1 MNVEVNNSEYKIL
14 IVDDVLSNILLL
26 KILLS
31 NEHYQISTAMGGKEA
46 LDIIQKEKPDLVLLD
61 VMMPD
66 MDGFEVTKQIRQMP
80 EPYNEIAVI
89 FLTAL
94 NGTAE
99 IVKGFQV
106 GGNDFVTKPFSKE
119 ELLIRVNHQISLEA
133 AKRIILRQTEE
144 LKSTIMARDKMY
156 SVIAHDL
163 RSPLGS
169 MKMMLNMLVVS
180 LTSEMVG
187 QDMYQLLNMAN
198 KSIEELFSLLDNL
211 LKWTK
216 SQTGRLNMVY
226 QSSDMV
232 PIVSEVV
239 DMFIKMAEL
248 KQINLHVEASGS
260 CDVYV
265 DRDMIKSVLRNLLS
279 NALKF
284 TRENGTVTIRIAS
297 SVPEEGGKCVVSIQD
312 NGCGMSED
320 AQKKLLK
327 IETHFSTFGTNN
339 EEGSGL
345 GLLLCQDFVEKN
357 GGRIWF
363 ESKEGEGTIFFFSV
377 PKKQLLQPE
386 ENLLIN

>member
-1 MNVEVNNSEYKIL
+1 
-14 IVDDVLSNILLL
+14 
-26 KILLS
+26 
-31 NEHYQISTAMGGKEA
+31 
-46 LDIIQKEKPDLVLLD
+46 
-61 VMMPD
+61 
-66 MDGFEVTKQIRQMP
+66 
-80 EPYNEIAVI
+80 
-89 FLTAL
+89 
-94 NGTAE
+94 
-99 IVKGFQV
+99 
-106 GGNDFVTKPFSKE
+106 
-119 ELLIRVNHQISLEA
+119 
-133 AKRIILRQTEE
+133 
-144 LKSTIMARDKMY
+144 
-156 SVIAHDL
+156 
-163 RSPLGS
+163 
-169 MKMMLNMLVVS
+169 
-180 LTSEMVG
+180 
-187 QDMYQLLNMAN
+187 MYQLLNMAN